1 MSAGKYAFLLLLI
14 CVSGLYRRA
23 AAIANSEDV
32 AALNELQQ
40 AWSQTPLFWSG
51 DPCSSQWLG
60 VVCNSNGRV
69 ISLILSSMQIIG
81 TIPTQIGNLASLQKL
96 DLSFNNFTG
105 SIPKQL
111 GKLRSLNV
119 LILQSCGLTG
129 FIPAELGNLSNLTFL
144 ALNNNFLTGQ
154 IPNSIGLMTQL
165 YWLDLSYNLLS
176 GSLPVS
182 TDGNSLAVGLDSLTN
197 TQHFH
202 LNNNSLSGN
211 IPADIFHSN
220 MAVVHLLLNSNEFTG
235 SIPDEIGQLEHV
247 DILNL
252 DYNQLSGTIPTSIT
266 QLVTLT
272 ELHLDNNR
280 FTGFL
285 PDLSNLR
292 KLEVLELGYNGF
304 DSSPIPSWLSSF
316 EGLRS
321 LKMGKCNLTGILPP
335 QIFELPQLQEVNFDN
350 NFITGNLTF
359 LAVGQQLELV
369 SLQYNEIDTASFGT
383 YNKTLLLQGNPGCT
397 DMEFPPNVCTSTVFS
412 GWNPLNITCKI
423 CPPGLVANPL
433 DCRCSY
439 PYKGYLLFRAPK
451 FTIFSDSEALVI
463 VGVLHTSLNL
473 STSQIQ
479 ITSAIFSSLGVLT
492 IDISF
497 FPNNHLRWSRSN
509 VQRISYLLSNA
520 IVGPKFPNE
529 FGPLLFMSFPYDF
542 TVGRAALG
550 LSTGA
555 KVSIAVGVVAAV
567 VTLIA
572 VCIYAALQKRRA
584 DKAVEKTQPFASWH
598 SSGKENGDAP
608 KLKSARCFSF
618 AELKKVTDNFNE
630 SNEIGM
636 GGYGKVY
643 KGTLSTG
650 EQVAIKRA
658 TKGSLQGL
666 TEFKNEIELL
676 SRVHH
681 KNLVGLVGFCFDQGE
696 QMLVYE
702 YMPNGT

>member
-129 FIPAELGNLSNLTFL
+129 SIPAELGNMSNLTFL

-154 IPNSIGLMTQL
+154 IPHSIGLMTQL
-165 YWLDLSYNLLS
+165 FWLDLSYNQLS

-182 TDGNSLAVGLDSLTN
+182 TDGNSLAVGLDSLTMAR
-197 TQHFH
+197 HFH
-202 LNNNSLSGN
+202 LNNNSFSGS
-211 IPADIFHSN
+211 IPPDILHSN
-220 MAVVHLLLNSNEFTG
+220 MALIHLLVNSNELSG
-235 SIPDEIGQLEHV
+235 SIPDEIGELEHI

-252 DYNQLSGTIPTSIT
+252 DYNRLSGTIPTTIT
-266 QLVTLT
+266 QLVTVS

-280 FTGFL
+280 FTGPL
-285 PDLSNLR
+285 PDLSNLSN
-292 KLEVLELGYNGF
+292 LQVLDLGNNGF
-304 DSSPIPSWLSSF
+304 DSSPVPNWFSSL

-321 LKMGKCNLTGILPP
+321 LDMQNANLTGELPP
-335 QIFELPQLQEVNFDN
+335 EIFGLPQLQEVNFDN

-369 SLQYNEIDTASFGT
+369 SLQYNEIDTASFRA
-383 YNKTLLLQGNPGCT
+383 YNKTLLLQGNPGCV
-397 DMEFPPNVCTSTVFS
+397 DMNLPASVCTSPVLS
-412 GWNPLNITCKI
+412 GWNPPNITCKT
-423 CPPGLVANPL
+423 CPPGLVPNPSH
-433 DCRCSY
+433 CYCAY
-439 PYKGYLLFRAPK
+439 PYRGYFLFRAPK
-451 FTIFSDSEALVI
+451 FTIFTDSEAQGI
-463 VGVLHTSLNL
+463 VGALNSSLNL
-473 STSQIQ
+473 SSSQIQ
-479 ITSAIFSSLGVLT
+479 LTSAIINSIGALT
-492 IDISF
+492 VDISF
-497 FPNNHLRWSRSN
+497 FPNNVVQWSRLD

-520 IVGPKFPNE
+520 IDGPKFPNE
-529 FGPLLFMSFPYDF
+529 FGPPLFVSFPYDF
-542 TVGRAALG
+542 TVSRAALG

-555 KVSIAVGVVAAV
+555 KVGIILGVIAAV
-567 VTLIA
+567 VAMVA

-584 DKAVEKTQPFASWH
+584 DKAVEQTQPFASW
-598 SSGKENGDAP
+598 GA
-608 KLKSARCFSF
+608 
-618 AELKKVTDNFNE
+618 
-630 SNEIGM
+630 
-636 GGYGKVY
+636 
-643 KGTLSTG
+643 
-650 EQVAIKRA
+650 
-658 TKGSLQGL
+658 
-666 TEFKNEIELL
+666 
-676 SRVHH
+676 
-681 KNLVGLVGFCFDQGE
+681 
-696 QMLVYE
+696 
-702 YMPNGT
+702 